1 MVSQYSLKPTNGNL
15 SKSLLEP
22 SLKKLYF
29 TMNHWLF
36 IEKYCSLLPF
46 NAIIF
51 LLYDK
56 SVIWLYLLLK
66 VTLLNDKMVI
76 VECG

>member
-22 SLKKLYF
+22 SLEKLYF

-36 IEKYCSLLPF
+36 IEKYCSLLPL

-51 LLYDK
+51 LLYVVSNMAILATK
-56 SVIWLYLLLK
+56 SGVA
-66 VTLLNDKMVI
+66 
-76 VECG
+76 E